1 MRVAVVVGVLVV
13 HNLVTNLWFTGR
25 WYVRI
30 NLATAAL
37 VAWVGGVDLSWGEAT
52 VWPALVVL
60 GGVGVA
66 VAVPRTRRLFADQRM
81 AGVDGWGTAWR
92 ALVRIP
98 LGTVVLEEV
107 AFRGVLPVLLSPA
120 AAAGLFGLWH
130 IAPTVR
136 GLQLNGLA
144 PSVPAVGAA
153 VAVTAAVGL
162 ALNTV
167 AGASGGLLAPALVHA
182 AANSGTTVA
191 AYGVLR
197 RG

>member
-1 MRVAVVVGVLVV
+1 VRAAFVVGVLVV
-13 HNLVTNLWFTGR
+13 HNLVTNLWFGGR
-25 WYVRI
+25 WYVRV

-37 VAWVGGVDLSWGEAT
+37 VAWVGGVGLSWGEAT

-60 GGVGVA
+60 GAVAVA

-98 LGTVVLEEV
+98 LGTVGLEEV
-107 AFRGVLPVLLSPA
+107 AFPGVLPALLSPA

-130 IAPTVR
+130 ITPTVR
-136 GLQLNGLA
+136 GMQLNGLA
-144 PSVPAVGAA
+144 PSVPAVAAA
-153 VAVTAAVGL
+153 VGVTAVVGL
-162 ALNTV
+162 ALNAV

-182 AANSGTTVA
+182 AANSGSTVA